1 MINSISLK
9 GLEKQYGPGGFSI
22 NIESLEFH
30 NRQIH
35 VIVGPNG
42 SGKSALLNILALLES
57 PDKGTI
63 RLNGEQICS
72 VNGRRRALQRKI
84 GFVRQSPYLFNMD
97 VFENVALGLRM
108 RKYRHNEIIS
118 RVNAILTALKI
129 EHIKNRNVG
138 SLSGG
143 EYQKA
148 AIARVLVLEPEVILM
163 DEPTANIDR
172 ESVLSIEE
180 TVRNIRRKYNSIVI
194 MTTHSLDQAF
204 RMSHDIISLSD
215 GRLIEERI
223 SYAGI

>member
-1 MINSISLK
+1 MINSVSLK
-9 GLEKQYGPGGFSI
+9 GLGKQYGPDGFSLY
-22 NIESLEFH
+22 IENLEFH

-63 RLNGEQICS
+63 CLDGEQVFP
-72 VNGRRRALQRKI
+72 VNGTRRQLQKKI

-97 VFENVALGLRM
+97 VFDNVALGLRI
-108 RKYRHNEIIS
+108 RKYRDNEIIS
-118 RVNAILTALKI
+118 RVNAILAALKI
-129 EHIKNRNVG
+129 ENIKNRHVS

-143 EYQKA
+143 EYQKV
-148 AIARVLVLEPEVILM
+148 AIAQVFVLEPEVILM

-172 ESVLSIEE
+172 ESVFSIEE
-180 TVRNIRRKYNSIVI
+180 TLKNIQGKLNSIVI
-194 MTTHSLDQAF
+194 MTTHSLDQAL
-204 RMSHDIISLSD
+204 RMSHDIISLND
-215 GRLIEERI
+215 GRLKEERI